1 MTAKMN
7 QGRIQG
13 EPWSGP
19 LTPGKFLTSETKLL
33 THEAKAYR
41 INYEKC
47 TEDSEIP
54 KSKKLK
60 KILFDKN
67 KRLKSVY

>member
-1 MTAKMN
+1 MILSYFSHYSPKNVTTKIN

-41 INYEKC
+41 INYEKY
-47 TEDSEIP
+47 TENSEIQN
-54 KSKKLK
+54 LK
-60 KILFDKN
+60 N
-67 KRLKSVY
+67 